1 MHVVNGYNLRQTD
14 DLVSYVIESDRFD
27 SSKQMEDMPAP
38 KLPEIP
44 SGRDTVWS
52 DRYITVINSK
62 QSSYLLHNAAGS
74 GDTSS

>member
-1 MHVVNGYNLRQTD
+1 VVKLAIRYCNNASMHVVNGYNLRQTG

-44 SGRDTVWS
+44 SGKATV
-52 DRYITVINSK
+52 
-62 QSSYLLHNAAGS
+62 
-74 GDTSS
+74 